1 MKPKGLLDRL
11 AGEYGVL
18 ISDLRLD
25 PVLRSRAVRA
35 LRQLEV
41 AKDAEGERRK
51 ALAYLNEK
59 ESMDNE
65 KRTF

>member
-1 MKPKGLLDRL
+1 MKPKGLLDQL
-11 AGEYGVL
+11 AGKYGVL
-18 ISDLRLD
+18 ISDLRLN
-25 PVLRSRAVRA
+25 PVLRSKAVRA

-41 AKDAEGERRK
+41 TKDTESEWRK

-65 KRTF
+65 KRTV